1 MPCQLGNNGFFDTNN
16 YIKFLNSDIV
26 AIEGPNTIERLIGG
40 DIRIP
45 YKQVL
50 KGRIIL
56 REGQLN
62 YLMNHLGLGDNA
74 TFLTVFARYDAKSVN
89 EEDNYLEYYYSDDT
103 GKMRYMDQVLVL
115 TGNSTHRIP
124 QLYFNN
130 PNTSYKVI
138 LDVMVA
144 VIDDTYTFFQ
154 DTTNQ
159 SGLSFFDL
167 ECNST
172 TNCIETFIVNE
183 SILVYDTSIPR
194 NPLVYFVLNEISSIS
209 ISDKIVVVDEQT
221 TGKVYLEFVSVSD
234 AKQAYSLIN
243 YVLNNTGIIIQ
254 DLDPLIDNQTPL
266 VTFKTTLGNI
276 PSAPYITYGGLTAG
290 PYTTGTSA
298 SISFTYS
305 TSGTISIAIYGTSS
319 GTTFDKP
326 QLKWLF
332 IDSVV
337 DNRDGIINLTD
348 TDITLYD
355 YNSVSI
361 ESIVDVGTYSM
372 GFDLTDL
379 AGNKINTATKIILSI
394 TD

>member
-1 MPCQLGNNGFFDTNN
+1 MPCQLGNNSFFDTNN

-50 KGRIIL
+50 KGRVIL
-56 REGQLN
+56 KEGQIN

-74 TFLTVFARYDAKSVN
+74 TFLAIFARYDAKSVN

-144 VIDDTYTFFQ
+144 VIDETYTFFQ

-159 SGLSFFDL
+159 SGLSFFNL
-167 ECNST
+167 QCNST
-172 TNCIETFIVNE
+172 KNCIETFIVNE
-183 SILVYDTSIPR
+183 SFLVYDTASPR
-194 NPLVYFVLNEISSIS
+194 NPLVYFVLNDISSIS
-209 ISDKIVVVDEQT
+209 ISDKIVVIDEQT
-221 TGKVYLEFVSVSD
+221 NGKVYLEFISVTD
-234 AKQAYSLIN
+234 AKQAYSLIS
-243 YVLNNTGIIIQ
+243 YVLNNNNVIIQ
-254 DLDPLIDNQTPL
+254 ELDPIIDSETPV
-266 VTFKTTLGNI
+266 VTFKTKLGNL
-276 PSAPYITYGGLTAG
+276 PSAPYITYQGLTAG
-290 PYTTGTSA
+290 PYNTGVTS
-298 SISFTYS
+298 SLSFEFS
-305 TSGTISIAIYGTSS
+305 TSDPISLLTYGTAS
-319 GTTFDKP
+319 GTTLNKP
-326 QLKWLF
+326 QLKYLL

-337 DNRDGIINLTD
+337 DNRDGVINLTD
-348 TDITLYD
+348 NDITLYD
-355 YNSVSI
+355 YDSVAVD
-361 ESIVDVGTYSM
+361 SIVNAGTYSM
-372 GFDLTDL
+372 SFDITDL
-379 AGNKINTATKIILSI
+379 AGNKINTATKITLSI

>member
-1 MPCQLGNNGFFDTNN
+1 MPCQLGNNSFFDTNN

-56 REGQLN
+56 KEGQLN

-74 TFLTVFARYDAKSVN
+74 TFLAIIARYDSKSVN

-103 GKMRYMDQVLVL
+103 GKMRYMDQVLIL

-130 PNTSYKVI
+130 PNTSYKVV

-144 VIDDTYTFFQ
+144 VIDETYTFFE

-159 SGLSFFDL
+159 AGLSFFNL

-172 TNCIETFIVNE
+172 KNCIETFIVNE
-183 SILVYDTSIPR
+183 SILVYDTATPR
-194 NPLVYFVLNEISSIS
+194 NPLVYFVLNDISSIS
-209 ISDKIVVVDEQT
+209 ISDKIIVIDEQT
-221 TGKVYLEFVSVSD
+221 TGKVYLEFISVSD
-234 AKQAYSLIN
+234 AKQAYSLIS
-243 YVLNNTGIIIQ
+243 YVLNNNNIIIQ
-254 DLDPLIDNQTPL
+254 ELDPIIDTETPV
-266 VTFKTTLGNI
+266 VTFKTTLGNL
-276 PSAPYITYGGLTAG
+276 PSAPYVTYQGLTAG
-290 PYTTGTSA
+290 PYNTGITASLAFTFSTSA
-298 SISFTYS
+298 AISLATYA
-305 TSGTISIAIYGTSS
+305 TAS
-319 GTTFDKP
+319 GTTFNKP
-326 QLKWLF
+326 QLKYLL

-348 TDITLYD
+348 NDITLYD

-361 ESIVDVGTYSM
+361 DSIVDVGTYSL

-379 AGNKINTATKIILSI
+379 AGNKINTATKITLSI

>member
-1 MPCQLGNNGFFDTNN
+1 MSCQIGVNSIFGANN
-16 YIKFLNSDIV
+16 YIRFLNSDLV
-26 AIEGPNTIERLIGG
+26 AIEGPNTLERLIAS
-40 DIRIP
+40 DVRIP

-56 REGQLN
+56 KEGQLN

-74 TFLTVFARYDAKSVN
+74 TFLAVFARYDTKSVN

-103 GKMRYMDQVLVL
+103 GKIRYMDQVLVL

-167 ECNST
+167 ECNGAK
-172 TNCIETFIVNE
+172 NCIETFIVNE
-183 SILVYDTSIPR
+183 SILVYDTATPR

-221 TGKVYLEFVSVSD
+221 TGKVYLEFISVSD

-243 YVLNNTGIIIQ
+243 YVLNNIGIIIQ
-254 DLDPLIDNQTPL
+254 DLNPIVDTQTPL
-266 VTFKTTLGNI
+266 VTFKTTLGNT
-276 PSAPYITYGGLTAG
+276 SSSPYITYQGLTAG
-290 PYTTGTSA
+290 PYNTGTTA
-298 SISFTYS
+298 SLAFTFS
-305 TSGTISIAIYGTSS
+305 TSAAISLITYGTAS
-319 GTTFDKP
+319 GTTLNKP
-326 QLKWLF
+326 QLKYLF

-355 YNSVSI
+355 YNLISI
-361 ESIVDVGTYSM
+361 ESIVDVGTYSL

-379 AGNKINTATKIILSI
+379 AGNKINTATKITLSI

>member
-50 KGRIIL
+50 KGRVIL
-56 REGQLN
+56 KEGQLN

-74 TFLTVFARYDAKSVN
+74 TFLAIFARYDAKSVN

-103 GKMRYMDQVLVL
+103 GKMRYMDQVLIL

-130 PNTSYKVI
+130 PNTSYKVV

-144 VIDDTYTFFQ
+144 VIDETYTFFQ

-159 SGLSFFDL
+159 SGLSFYNL
-167 ECNST
+167 QCNT
-172 TNCIETFIVNE
+172 TKNCIETFIVNE
-183 SILVYDTSIPR
+183 SILVYDTATPR

-221 TGKVYLEFVSVSD
+221 TGKVYLEFINVED

-243 YVLNNTGIIIQ
+243 YVLNNSGVVIQ
-254 DLDPLIDNQTPL
+254 DLNPIVDSQTPV
-266 VTFKTTLGNI
+266 VTFNTRLGDL
-276 PSAPYITYGGLTAG
+276 PSAPYVTYQGMTAG
-290 PYTTGTSA
+290 PYNTGITASLIFTFSTSA
-298 SISFTYS
+298 AISLMT
-305 TSGTISIAIYGTSS
+305 YGTAS
-319 GTTFDKP
+319 GTTLNKP
-326 QLKWLF
+326 QLKYLF
-332 IDSVV
+332 VDSVV

-355 YNSVSI
+355 YNSVVI
-361 ESIVDVGTYSM
+361 ESIVEAGTYSM

-379 AGNKINTATKIILSI
+379 AGNKINSATKITLSI

>member
-1 MPCQLGNNGFFDTNN
+1 MPCQLGNNGFFDTNS

-26 AIEGPNTIERLIGG
+26 AIEGPNTIERLIGS

-103 GKMRYMDQVLVL
+103 GKIRYMDQILIL
-115 TGNSTHRIP
+115 TGNSTHRVP

-130 PNTSYKVI
+130 PNTTYKVI

-183 SILVYDTSIPR
+183 SILVYDTATPR
-194 NPLVYFVLNEISSIS
+194 NPLVYFVLNGISSIS

-221 TGKVYLEFVSVSD
+221 TGKVYLEFISVSD

-243 YVLNNTGIIIQ
+243 YVLNNSGIIIQ
-254 DLDPLIDNQTPL
+254 DLNPIVDNQTPL
-266 VTFKTTLGNI
+266 VTFKTTLGDI
-276 PSAPYITYGGLTAG
+276 PSAPYITYQGLTAG
-290 PYTTGTSA
+290 PYTTGTSSTA
-298 SISFTYS
+298 SFTYS
-305 TSGTISIAIYGTSS
+305 TSGTISIAIYGTAS

-379 AGNKINTATKIILSI
+379 AGNKINTATKITLSI